1 MTAGLSAGENRRIGR
16 AMSDYSMLA
25 DGDTVLVAVS
35 GGIDSLV
42 LAWLLHN
49 WRNKAPISYRL
60 KAVYVDMMPAVDR
73 MGINTCQVASRL
85 KTLGLSCVT
94 LPADLSRPTATDNTP
109 ATSTKDVCFHCARN
123 RRKQLF
129 EYARKHHYST
139 IALGHHRGDIV
150 ETFFL
155 NLTCSGNISTMR
167 PRQDLFSG
175 RLTLIRPLAY
185 LRKNEITAIGK
196 RLGLD
201 PEHTDCPLSGQT
213 RRMEIREL
221 LDHIYDCI
229 PGSREHIF
237 AALGNVRTEYLLK
250 PSGNS
255 YADKS

>member
-1 MTAGLSAGENRRIGR
+1 
-16 AMSDYSMLA
+16 MSDYSMLA

-49 WRNKAPISYRL
+49 WRNKAPINYRL
-60 KAVYVDMMPAVDR
+60 QAVHIDMMPAADGA
-73 MGINTCQVASRL
+73 GINACQTADRL
-85 KTLGLSCVT
+85 ESIGLSCVI
-94 LPADLSRPTATDNTP
+94 LPADLPRSTATETP
-109 ATSTKDVCFHCARN
+109 ATSTKDVCFHCARS

-139 IALGHHRGDIV
+139 IALGHHRDDIV

-155 NLTCSGNISTMR
+155 NLTCGGNISTMR

-175 RLTLIRPLAY
+175 RLALIRPLAY
-185 LRKNEITAIGK
+185 LRKKEITAISR
-196 RLGLD
+196 RLGLQ
-201 PEHTDCPLSGQT
+201 PVNSNCPLSGQT

-221 LDHIYDCI
+221 LDHIYDRI
-229 PGSREHIF
+229 PGSREHIV
-237 AALGNVRTEYLLK
+237 AALGNVRTEYLLN

-255 YADKS
+255 HADKS

>member
-1 MTAGLSAGENRRIGR
+1 MTTYVTSGLSAGENRRIGR

-42 LAWLLHN
+42 LAWMLHN
-49 WRNKAPISYRL
+49 WRNKAPINYRL
-60 KAVYVDMMPAVDR
+60 KAVHIDMMPGVGEA
-73 MGINTCQVASRL
+73 GINARQAAGRL
-85 KTLGLSCVT
+85 ETIGLSCVI
-94 LPADLSRPTATDNTP
+94 LPADLPRPTATDTP
-109 ATSTKDVCFHCARN
+109 ASSTKDVCFHCARS

-129 EYARKHHYST
+129 EYARKHHYSS
-139 IALGHHRGDIV
+139 IALGHHRDDIV

-155 NLTCSGNISTMR
+155 NLTCGGNISTMR

-185 LRKNEITAIGK
+185 LRKIEITAISR

-201 PEHTDCPLSGQT
+201 PVNSNCPLFGQT
-213 RRMEIREL
+213 RRKEIREL
-221 LDHIYDCI
+221 LDHIYDSI

-237 AALGNVRTEYLLK
+237 AALGNVRTDYLLK

-255 YADKS
+255 